1 MPLLATN
8 EAKDSAFDRIYDFS
22 FGHKK
27 TIREGMVFI
36 IYFEK
41 SKKPL
46 SGALFLIYPVF
57 LPRIPDLP
65 QVLSPCSRASQTS
78 HR

>member
-8 EAKDSAFDRIYDFS
+8 EAKDSAFDRIYEFS

-41 SKKPL
+41 SKTPL
-46 SGALFLIYPVF
+46 SGA
-57 LPRIPDLP
+57 
-65 QVLSPCSRASQTS
+65 
-78 HR
+78 